1 MNAIQQKLQ
10 QSHIKKEQN
19 KEVAYNN
26 KEQAIEMNAVA
37 SGKNKTV
44 KKHRSKHSQVLM
56 MVSSALDVGRESMM
70 GKSKNKKGNTTDT
83 TTFVPSPSTPLNV
96 SIQSPTVNTEDNKDN
111 ENEATTPV
119 GFFDVDDE
127 EEEEVEGVEGI
138 EENEIHKMENEILEM
153 EEQLDK
159 GMDSPS
165 NVKEDLEERP
175 KRRSRGEKIK
185 GGLKKKLSSP
195 LKRLSSVFGKKK
207 KKKNEIADEVAVEK
221 SSPKKKKKKKK
232 SGLKSGSKS
241 QKKNDTQGRGSSG
254 TFEDLEAKLARL
266 EKLGR

>member
-1 MNAIQQKLQ
+1 MNALQQKLQ

-26 KEQAIEMNAVA
+26 QEQAIEMNDVA
-37 SGKNKTV
+37 SNKNKTV
-44 KKHRSKHSQVLM
+44 TKHRSKHSQVLM

-70 GKSKNKKGNTTDT
+70 SKSKNKKGTTTDT

-96 SIQSPTVNTEDNKDN
+96 SIQSPTANTEDNKDN

-127 EEEEVEGVEGI
+127 EEEEVEGI
-138 EENEIHKMENEILEM
+138 EENEIHKMENEILKM

-185 GGLKKKLSSP
+185 GELKKKISSP

-207 KKKNEIADEVAVEK
+207 KKKNEIEKSGEVAVEK

>member
-1 MNAIQQKLQ
+1 MNALQQKLQ

-26 KEQAIEMNAVA
+26 QEQAIEMNDVA
-37 SGKNKTV
+37 SNKNKTV
-44 KKHRSKHSQVLM
+44 TKHRSKHSQVLM

-70 GKSKNKKGNTTDT
+70 GKIKNKKGTTTDT

-119 GFFDVDDE
+119 GFFDVDDAE
-127 EEEEVEGVEGI
+127 EEEVEGI
-138 EENEIHKMENEILEM
+138 EENEIHKMENEILKM

-185 GGLKKKLSSP
+185 GELKKKISSP
-195 LKRLSSVFGKKK
+195 LKRLSSVFQK
-207 KKKNEIADEVAVEK
+207 KKKNEIERDAGEVAVEK

>member
-1 MNAIQQKLQ
+1 MNALQQKLQ

-26 KEQAIEMNAVA
+26 QEQAIEMNAVA

-70 GKSKNKKGNTTDT
+70 GKSKNKKGTTTDT

-127 EEEEVEGVEGI
+127 EEEEVEGI
-138 EENEIHKMENEILEM
+138 EENEIHKMENEILKM

-185 GGLKKKLSSP
+185 GEL
-195 LKRLSSVFGKKK
+195 K
-207 KKKNEIADEVAVEK
+207 KKKNEIESQADEVAVEK

>member
-1 MNAIQQKLQ
+1 MNALQQKLQ

-26 KEQAIEMNAVA
+26 QEQAIEMNDVA

-70 GKSKNKKGNTTDT
+70 GKIKNKKGTTTDT
-83 TTFVPSPSTPLNV
+83 TIFVPSPSTPLNV
-96 SIQSPTVNTEDNKDN
+96 SIQSPTANTEDNKDN

-119 GFFDVDDE
+119 GFFDVDDAE
-127 EEEEVEGVEGI
+127 EEEVEGI
-138 EENEIHKMENEILEM
+138 EENEIHKMENEILKM

-185 GGLKKKLSSP
+185 GELKKKISSP
-195 LKRLSSVFGKKK
+195 LKRLSSVFGKQK
-207 KKKNEIADEVAVEK
+207 KKKNKIERDAGEVAVEK

>member
-1 MNAIQQKLQ
+1 MNALQQKLQ

-26 KEQAIEMNAVA
+26 QEQAIEMNDVA
-37 SGKNKTV
+37 SNKNKTV
-44 KKHRSKHSQVLM
+44 TKHRSKHSQVLM

-70 GKSKNKKGNTTDT
+70 GKIKNKKGTTTDT

-96 SIQSPTVNTEDNKDN
+96 SIQSPTANTEDNKDN

-119 GFFDVDDE
+119 GFFDVDDA
-127 EEEEVEGVEGI
+127 EEEEVEEVEGI
-138 EENEIHKMENEILEM
+138 EENEIHKMENEILKM

-185 GGLKKKLSSP
+185 GELKKKISSP

-207 KKKNEIADEVAVEK
+207 KKKNEIESEAGEK

>member
-1 MNAIQQKLQ
+1 MNALQQKLQ

-26 KEQAIEMNAVA
+26 QEQAIEMNDVA
-37 SGKNKTV
+37 SNKNKTV

-70 GKSKNKKGNTTDT
+70 SKTKNKKGTTTDT

-96 SIQSPTVNTEDNKDN
+96 SIQSPTANTEDNKDN

-127 EEEEVEGVEGI
+127 EEEEVEGI
-138 EENEIHKMENEILEM
+138 EENEIHKMENEILKM

-185 GGLKKKLSSP
+185 GEL
-195 LKRLSSVFGKKK
+195 K
-207 KKKNEIADEVAVEK
+207 KKKNEIERDAGEVAVEK